1 MFGTFQEEEE
11 EVVYGITSQPKSW
24 NPLWLNFT
32 YWIDLGKDLKA
43 AKGLKTKV
51 IMLFHKPGWRPAEM
65 GGMPEFKEVS
75 TTTFKKY
82 NAEIPVEL
90 NYYIF
95 FQYLFLLGGTTFF
108 LMYESKEIF
117 SANIGLKIAT
127 VGIIFY
133 TLISLS
139 ALFERKQGV
148 IIAELLR
155 VVCLVVLALFA
166 TAAHPVVIGIAAVYF
181 FISALWLLRYR
192 NGLAVE
198 MAA

>member
-1 MFGTFQEEEE
+1 
-11 EVVYGITSQPKSW
+11 
-24 NPLWLNFT
+24 
-32 YWIDLGKDLKA
+32 
-43 AKGLKTKV
+43 
-51 IMLFHKPGWRPAEM
+51 
-65 GGMPEFKEVS
+65 
-75 TTTFKKY
+75 
-82 NAEIPVEL
+82 
-90 NYYIF
+90 
-95 FQYLFLLGGTTFF
+95 
-108 LMYESKEIF
+108 MYESKEIF

-139 ALFERKQGV
+139 ALFERKQGI